1 MAAQERER
9 SARAASAL
17 LAAAV
22 ISGDPNNTVAVVSSS
37 AGRGLAQMVSILQ
50 DPQTYGIVS
59 VEDVDPLHAR
69 VLVQFMDRTR
79 DAQGLTVDVAV
90 RFLFELK
97 VDLNGATITGIYAA
111 MSQ

>member
-9 SARAASAL
+9 SAKAASAL

-22 ISGDPNNTVAVVSSS
+22 ISGDPENTVAVVSSTAS
-37 AGRGLAQMVSILQ
+37 RGLAQMVSLLQ

-59 VEDVDPLHAR
+59 VEDVDTLNTR
-69 VLVQFMDRTR
+69 VLMQFMDRTR
-79 DAQGLTVDVAV
+79 DAEGETVDVAV

-97 VDLNGATITGIYAA
+97 VDANGAIITGIYAA
-111 MSQ
+111 PGQ